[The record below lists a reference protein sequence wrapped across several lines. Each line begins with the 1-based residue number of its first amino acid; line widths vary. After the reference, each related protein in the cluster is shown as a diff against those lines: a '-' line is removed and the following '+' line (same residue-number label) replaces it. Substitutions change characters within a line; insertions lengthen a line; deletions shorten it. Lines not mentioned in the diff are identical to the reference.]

1 MKLDFHVHSN
11 TSPDGLHS
19 VRQLAE
25 QAKRIGLDGIAI
37 SDHNSFPHEQ
47 FKLSGLLIMRG
58 IEVSA
63 AEGHL
68 SVFGVPPNFDFVKG
82 MPAAEVVARARKAG
96 GISIVNH
103 AFSVR
108 KRKDSMGEAGLKL
121 GATAIERFNGSDF
134 IHNFMALHKIPVG
147 TGGSDA
153 HSFYELAN
161 AYTIL
166 GCRPSEDDVLEEVR
180 KGRMKAVLAQNP
192 FSILKRKYER
202 FMAKRTMRRT
212 HKVGCD

>member
-1 MKLDFHVHSN
+1 MHSN
-11 TSPDGLHS
+11 TSPDGIHS

-25 QAKRIGLDGIAI
+25 QARKIGLDGIAI
-37 SDHNSFPHEQ
+37 CDHDSFPKEQ
-47 FKLSGLLIMRG
+47 FKLKGLLILRG
-58 IEVSA
+58 MECST

-82 MPAAEVVARARKAG
+82 MPAAEVVARARRAG

-108 KRKDSMGEAGLKL
+108 KRRSSMGSAGLKL

-134 IHNFMALHKIPVG
+134 VHNFMALRKIPVG

-166 GCRPSEDDVLEEVR
+166 DCRPREDDVLEEVR
-180 KGRMKAVLAQNP
+180 KGRMKAVLSQNP

-202 FMAKRTMRRT
+202 FFIKRARRKE
-212 HKVGCD
+212 HQHAGELR